1 MAVALATLYAGI
13 NSHFFNLLVAEDN
26 NLLCLV
32 FCFIFSPPLKQLTI
46 KSIILLA
53 LQPGDKRK
61 EVLKDV
67 NAEIEIYFLM

>member
-1 MAVALATLYAGI
+1 MFSFLG
-13 NSHFFNLLVAEDN
+13 F
-26 NLLCLV
+26 
-32 FCFIFSPPLKQLTI
+32 FSPPLKQLTI